1 MSNREEDLAGQIA
14 RIQEMAKDNPEID
27 APALIKNL
35 MEGESQKSLIP
46 AKMKTRAYLI
56 SLLAPPFGLYY
67 VVKFFLQA
75 ESDARK
81 QAWICLAL
89 TGAGLLILQ
98 LLGNILFSSPELQEI
113 QNINLK
119 DIQELLN

>member
-35 MEGESQKSLIP
+35 MEGESQKNLIP
-46 AKMKTRAYLI
+46 ARMKTRAYLI